1 MKRIFT
7 LMMLCA
13 STIISFAREYVNDKH
28 CIYCIYPET
37 LKAEVVNFCT
47 EETSVTIPST
57 FSYLGDIYTV
67 TSICYT
73 SFDPEYYSEY
83 KYAWMDLE
91 KKRSRIIELKL
102 PSTITYLGNYAF
114 DGLTRLKKIII
125 PKFVK
130 EYDFGWNWNN
140 RNPFNGN
147 SRLENITF
155 LGLEEIE
162 GGYSARNHDWIEEKY
177 NVYSDPIAFEQKL
190 FEVIKKRVPNLKSI
204 DLPHLKNAKEY
215 KKYNDFI
222 TDTIVKYNN
231 RLSSHSYYFVPKTY
245 RLSSTQLSK
254 DKYLLGDSYKRY
266 GSAILKKEY
275 DKRLTE
281 IRTQYQKLTSSMEDL
296 NKIAQKIDSVYHLYR
311 CKYTINQVADTLLKN
326 KCFSEPN
333 CQETQFES
341 YGYLFKSKDIFL
353 QKYNNLNLEEFNIEI
368 AKREDFY
375 KKFERNNS
383 EYLVFKN
390 AIKKGNSA
398 VLSVIRDY
406 NRLKKEV
413 NDMCNWAATTMINK
427 NSKMLAEYN
436 KTKIYWETEEE
447 FFEAYL
453 SEAYK
458 QILKEKKKSKK

>member
-1 MKRIFT
+1 MKRTFI

-13 STIISFAREYVNDKH
+13 STIFARGEYVNDKH
-28 CIYCIYPET
+28 CIYAINPET

-67 TSICYT
+67 TSISYKD
-73 SFDPEYYSEY
+73 FDHSGL
-83 KYAWMDLE
+83 KYAWMDLG

-102 PSTITYLGNYAF
+102 PSTITDLGGDAF
-114 DGLTRLKKIII
+114 MGLTRLKKIII
-125 PKFVK
+125 PKSVK
-130 EYDFGWNWNN
+130 NCELFSWTS
-140 RNPFNGN
+140 PFYGN

-155 LGLEEIE
+155 LGLEEIGVPSEEKWE
-162 GGYSARNHDWIEEKY
+162 GEKY
-177 NVYSDPIAFEQKL
+177 NVYSDPITFEQIL
-190 FEVIKKRVPNLKSI
+190 FKEIKKKAPNLKSI
-204 DLPHLKNAKEY
+204 DLPHLKNVKEY

-231 RLSSHSYYFVPKTY
+231 RLSSHTYYFVPKTD
-245 RLSSTQLSK
+245 RLSTQLSK
-254 DKYLLGDSYKRY
+254 DEHLLEDSYKGY
-266 GSAILKKEY
+266 GSAILKKGY
-275 DKRLTE
+275 DKKLTE
-281 IRTQYQKLTSSMEDL
+281 IRVQYQKLTSSMENL

-311 CKYTINQVADTLLKN
+311 CKYTINQVADILLEN
-326 KCFSEPN
+326 KCFSDPN

-375 KKFERNNS
+375 KKFEGNNL

-390 AIKKGNSA
+390 AIKKGYSE
-398 VLSVIRDY
+398 VRSVISDY

-447 FFEAYL
+447 FFEAYI
-453 SEAYK
+453 SETYK